1 MRMNMHHRRLNHPG
15 SVPLHNAFDSSWIGD
30 RTQCWQHHTAITAF
44 CSIAIGIVLALPA
57 ASSEPTPPAN
67 KKTAF
72 DLYVAAPDKA
82 FSWKL
87 VRTHDAPEATTYVVD
102 MTSQRWRTADEVNRP
117 LWQHWLT
124 ITRPKNVRSQTAM
137 LFIGGGR
144 NGNQAP
150 RQARDM
156 ILQLA
161 TASQT
166 VVCEL
171 GMVPN
176 QPLIFH
182 KDGIERSE
190 DDLIG
195 YAWDQYLKT
204 EDPHWLPRLP
214 MVKAVIRAMDS
225 VQDLLKSSKPDPLT
239 IEQFVIAGG
248 SKRGWT
254 TWMTAAAD
262 QRVTAIL
269 PIVIDVLNV
278 KISMDHHY
286 AAYGFWAPA
295 IGDYVRHK
303 VTHRRNA
310 PGYAKLLQLVDPYAY
325 RSRFKMPKCLINAT
339 GDEFFL
345 PDSSQFYFDD
355 LPGEK
360 HLCYVPNS
368 NHSLQGTDAL
378 DTILAYYFSIAHGI
392 PRPRFSWQYKA
403 PGLLSVNTETTPTR
417 VRLWQAHNPKA
428 RDFRVQTIGR
438 AYRSQELVPH
448 TEKQYR
454 VDIPAP
460 EEGWAAFF
468 IQLEFDVGAPTPL
481 RLTTPAYVIPDKLP
495 FSASQAPELP

>member
-1 MRMNMHHRRLNHPG
+1 MELNMNYRQLNRPR
-15 SVPLHNAFDSSWIGD
+15 SVPLRNAADSTWLRQ
-30 RTQCWQHHTAITAF
+30 RTQYSQCHAIISAF
-44 CSIAIGIVLALPA
+44 FGIVIGTVLAVPVA
-57 ASSEPTPPAN
+57 NSEPTPPAD
-67 KKTAF
+67 KETAF
-72 DLYVAAPDKA
+72 DRYVATPDKA

-87 VRTHDAPEATTYVVD
+87 AQEHETSEATTYVVD

-117 LWQHWLT
+117 TWQHWLT

-144 NGNQAP
+144 NGNQPP

-161 TASQT
+161 IASQT

-171 GMVPN
+171 GMIPN

-182 KDGIERSE
+182 NDGVERSE
-190 DDLIG
+190 DDLIA

-225 VQDLLKSSKPDPLT
+225 VQALLKSRKANPLT

-295 IGDYVRHK
+295 ISDYVRHK

-310 PGYAKLLQLVDPYAY
+310 PRYAQLLQLVDPYAY
-325 RSRFKMPKCLINAT
+325 RSRFKMPKCVINAT

-403 PGLLSVNTETTPTR
+403 PGLLSVRAETTPTR

-438 AYRSQELVPH
+438 AYRSEELVPH
-448 TEKQYR
+448 SEKQYR
-454 VDIPAP
+454 VTIPVPDA
-460 EEGWAAFF
+460 GWTAFF
-468 IQLEFDVGAPTPL
+468 VQLEFDVGAPTPL

-495 FSASQAPELP
+495 FSAKQAPKLP